1 MICTCI
7 LTHPTHHI
15 RQCNVTIGII
25 TATLLPWCHLLS
37 TGCLPAICKSK
48 SEKTD
53 YFLKTFSGVSVGLFE
68 YVNACVISFRYSWA
82 TMKNNLSY
90 IFLQKGEISGLAQI
104 STISADWIFGV
115 SIFGLNHFKTILN
128 QFYKLLCL
136 SCCLNFLKHPQLFGC
151 KSSHISPNVL

>member
-1 MICTCI
+1 MYMRSDPPHPPYTTMQRHYRHHHWLPRSSLGVICYLQGVC
-7 LTHPTHHI
+7 
-15 RQCNVTIGII
+15 R
-25 TATLLPWCHLLS
+25 LS
-37 TGCLPAICKSK
+37 AKANQQ
-48 SEKTD
+48 KTD
-53 YFLKTFSGVSVGLFE
+53 YFLKTFSGVVGLFE

-151 KSSHISPNVL
+151 KSSLLSPNVL